1 VIKSLQWPGA
11 VTVQKGK
18 SYLNIYMGY
27 GVKHLDTCWNP
38 IQPANVMADPDAK
51 IEKPEPTPL
60 TAPPD
65 PIEPLTDGP

>member
-1 VIKSLQWPGA
+1 
-11 VTVQKGK
+11 
-18 SYLNIYMGY
+18 MGY